1 LSIRI
6 YYDQIKFRI
15 RNLKEVK
22 RFLDKVIRDEERVP
36 GDLLFILSD
45 DESVLNINREFLK
58 HDSYTDVIAFDNSVG
73 EVVNGEIYI
82 SIGTVRKNAREYG
95 CSIMEETV
103 RVMIHGLLHLC
114 GYDDIQEKDRKIM
127 LMKQELLV
135 EQIIDRLQ

>member
-1 LSIRI
+1 M
-6 YYDQIKFRI
+6 
-15 RNLKEVK
+15 
-22 RFLDKVIRDEERVP
+22 
-36 GDLLFILSD
+36 SD

-82 SIGTVRKNAREYG
+82 SIDTVRKNAREYG

>member
-45 DESVLNINREFLK
+45 DESVFNINREFLK

-82 SIGTVRKNAREYG
+82 SIDTVRKNAREYG

>member
-1 LSIRI
+1 MSIRI

-15 RNLKEVK
+15 RKLKEIK
-22 RFLDKVIRDEERVP
+22 RFLDKVIRDEGRVP

-58 HDSYTDVIAFDNSVG
+58 HDSYTDVIAFDDSVG
-73 EVVNGEIYI
+73 EIVSGEIYI
-82 SIGTVRKNAREYG
+82 SIDTVRKNAREYG
-95 CSIMEETV
+95 CSIREETV

>member
-1 LSIRI
+1 MSIRI

-58 HDSYTDVIAFDNSVG
+58 HDSYTDVIGFGFFS
-73 EVVNGEIYI
+73 
-82 SIGTVRKNAREYG
+82 K
-95 CSIMEETV
+95 
-103 RVMIHGLLHLC
+103 
-114 GYDDIQEKDRKIM
+114 
-127 LMKQELLV
+127 
-135 EQIIDRLQ
+135 

>member
-1 LSIRI
+1 MSIKI

-15 RNLKEVK
+15 RKLKEIN

-58 HDSYTDVIAFDNSVG
+58 HDSYTDVIAFDDSVD
-73 EVVNGEIYI
+73 EIVSGEIYI
-82 SIGTVRKNAREYG
+82 SIDTVRKNAREYG
-95 CSIMEETV
+95 CSIREETV

-114 GYDDIQEKDRKIM
+114 GYDDIHEKDRKIM

-135 EQIIDRLQ
+135 EQIIGRLQ

>member
-1 LSIRI
+1 MSIRI

>member
-1 LSIRI
+1 MSIRI

-15 RNLKEVK
+15 RKLKEIK

-82 SIGTVRKNAREYG
+82 SIDTVRKNAREYG

>member
-1 LSIRI
+1 MSIRI

-82 SIGTVRKNAREYG
+82 SIDTVRKNAREYG
-95 CSIMEETV
+95 CSMEETV

>member
-1 LSIRI
+1 MSIRI

-82 SIGTVRKNAREYG
+82 SIDTVRKNAREYG

-114 GYDDIQEKDRKIM
+114 GYDDIHEKDRKIM

>member
-1 LSIRI
+1 MSIRI

-82 SIGTVRKNAREYG
+82 SIDTVRKNAREYG

-114 GYDDIQEKDRKIM
+114 GYDDIKEKDRKIM